1 MDFELT
7 SSQKALQESV
17 REFAKKELLP
27 GVIERDETSEFP
39 KEQYKKMGEMGLM
52 GLPYPKELGGQGLG
66 YMEYVLAVEEISK
79 VDASM
84 GIAYSV
90 STSLYGGSI
99 FGSDASDEI
108 KKKALEEVLKGEK
121 LGAFGLTEA
130 TAGSDAGGIQTTA
143 TLDGDEYVINGTK
156 IFNTNGPLAGY
167 YAIYA
172 LTTPEK
178 GQKGLSTFLVPRES
192 KGLSIGKIENKM
204 GIRSAQV
211 SEIILEN
218 VRVPKEYK
226 ITAEETGFK
235 LAMKTLDNGRIGVA
249 AQGLGIAQGAFDIAV
264 AYLKEREQFGR
275 PLAKNQYLQFK
286 MAELQMEIDA
296 ARLMLYKAAF
306 KHDNGGSFTLDA
318 AKAKYLCTNA
328 AMHVTTEAVQML
340 GGNGFMREYHVERMM
355 RDAKITQI
363 YEGTNEI
370 QKMIV
375 GGAIFR

>member
-340 GGNGFMREYHVERMM
+340 GGNGFMREYHVERLSLIHISEPT
-355 RDAKITQI
+355 RPL
-363 YEGTNEI
+363 
-370 QKMIV
+370 
-375 GGAIFR
+375 F